1 MSKIMSKYINAIQ
14 GNEVNSIQ
22 YDIDAKTAD
31 VRVGGNTAWRH
42 NNIALMP
49 NNIMAKQNG
58 SIGSVAGIA
67 VFPDK
72 SSSQNAFKAEVQRPK
87 HQSKTVGEM
96 INLFIADYIV
106 EPPQW
111 DAENNKPILPWIEQ
125 QSGLD
130 MQSYVS
136 SINVD
141 DFISLVESHI
151 GWQAGTEKQIVK
163 DPDAPNPTVA
173 KVSGNNVLINGRTA
187 VHKDSG
193 GVLSTVDVC
202 LTQIGNSVV
211 PIPYPNVAMSSDADA
226 TASSVLINGNPACHV
241 KSNFKKSTGDQPGNK
256 KGVASGTIKEKAE
269 FLMGSFNVLIEG
281 NPAVR
286 QGDLMVSNNKNT
298 PPSGLVQPPGPPPQG
313 LSISPR
319 DEKTHESDQASAYYT
334 HDNTAT
340 GFKLE
345 QQRYVL
351 RTGATAKKVPFHKGS
366 EE

>member
-1 MSKIMSKYINAIQ
+1 MPQYINAIE
-14 GNEVNSIQ
+14 GNETNSIQ

-31 VRVGGNTAWRH
+31 LRKEGNTAWRH

-72 SSSQNAFKAEVQRPK
+72 SSSQNAFKAELQRPK

-319 DEKTHESDQASAYYT
+319 DEKTHEADPAQSVFSVNAKSGNLLVGQ
-334 HDNTAT
+334 
-340 GFKLE
+340 GRFKVKAGSTTKRQL
-345 QQRYVL
+345 L
-351 RTGATAKKVPFHKGS
+351 DKGV
-366 EE
+366 E